1 MTDQKSSKDIFW
13 KEYEKLPDIIKD
25 ALFSEE
31 NFTIVSDICEKHNL
45 KDDESKSQIMK
56 YVGKTLMGEL
66 PIKEFFINLE
76 LEMNLDTKRARDI
89 SNDID
94 RRIFSHLRIALNKL
108 YNANVAEKDN
118 LSDNKG
124 DKKVAEKEPPV
135 EINNTDPYKENLI

>member
-31 NFTIVSDICEKHNL
+31 NFTVVSDICERHNL
-45 KDDESKSQIMK
+45 KDEESKSQLMK

-118 LSDNKG
+118 LSDNK
-124 DKKVAEKEPPV
+124 DKEKVAEKTPPA

>member
-1 MTDQKSSKDIFW
+1 MTDPKNSKDIFW

-31 NFTIVSDICEKHNL
+31 NFTIVSSICEKYNL
-45 KDDESKSQIMK
+45 KDDESKSQLMK
-56 YVGKTLMGEL
+56 YVGKTLMGKL

-76 LEMNLDTKRARDI
+76 LEMNLDTKRAREI
-89 SNDID
+89 SDDID
-94 RRIFSHLRIALNKL
+94 RKIFSHLRIALNKL

-118 LSDNKG
+118 LSDNK
-124 DKKVAEKEPPV
+124 DKEKVAEKEPPV